1 MIGFKTNKYKSI
13 VILYTSKNQ
22 KPRTR
27 AFKIAIKLIRY
38 LAVNLVGDV
47 QDLYES
53 IYKTLLKDTEK
64 DLKSKKIYLQT
75 GDSRSPKC
83 QFSPS
88 CSVDRSIAIPV
99 KIPAVLD
106 EVDRLGLKFI
116 SKCKRPGIVKIFLR
130 EEVKEEEKKE
140 EKKKRESS
148 QTTWEDYY
156 KAAGTET
163 L

>member
-1 MIGFKTNKYKSI
+1 M
-13 VILYTSKNQ
+13 
-22 KPRTR
+22 
-27 AFKIAIKLIRY
+27 
-38 LAVNLVGDV
+38 
-47 QDLYES
+47 
-53 IYKTLLKDTEK
+53 
-64 DLKSKKIYLQT
+64 
-75 GDSRSPKC
+75 
-83 QFSPS
+83 
-88 CSVDRSIAIPV
+88 

-156 KAAGTET
+156 KLQELRHCDFDAGTDELT
-163 L
+163 NRSKEKAQKQAHT